1 MDALAAI
8 YKRNAFYRRMQH
20 HLAVVF
26 LLSIITNILLMAVA
40 VYQHRNPPAPR
51 YFPISI
57 NGKILPLY
65 PLDQPNQTDDS
76 VISWATEAAVAAF
89 SYSYVNYREELQAS
103 SGFFTADGWKLF
115 LRALEDSN
123 NLEAVKEKRFVV
135 SARVVGVPKV
145 LDKGFLGE
153 RYTWRIQ
160 IPLQVTYQNADE
172 YTQQYNLVTLLVT
185 RESTLNAPRG
195 IGIAQFVVRPLA
207 EAPAP
212 TTP

>member
-1 MDALAAI
+1 MDALVAI
-8 YKRNAFYRRMQH
+8 NKRNAFYQRMQH
-20 HLAVVF
+20 HLAVLF
-26 LLSIITNILLMAVA
+26 LISIATNILLLTTSI
-40 VYQHRNPPAPR
+40 YQHRNPPAPR

-57 NGKILPLY
+57 NGRILPLY
-65 PLDQPNQTDDS
+65 PLNQPNQTDDA
-76 VISWATEAAVAAF
+76 VMSWATEAAIAAF

-103 SGFFTADGWKLF
+103 SGFFTGEGWKAF
-115 LRALEDSN
+115 LQALADSN

-135 SARVVGVPKV
+135 SARVVGIPKV

-153 RYTWRIQ
+153 RYTWRLQ

-172 YTQQYNLVTLLVT
+172 YTQQYSLVTLLVT

-207 EAPAP
+207 EAPSG